1 MGSFKFQAKIK
12 SMTEMY
18 KDLQNDQKILQ
29 NELRKDDLV
38 ILNVVET
45 MTKMSAISTKKTEDL
60 TAKLKEAENKN
71 FHLEQK
77 IRSLR
82 IELDEEKEAKVDLEI
97 ENIKMRKDLSKLQKS
112 LESVNNNC
120 YDDVKDLNLSEVS
133 NISEVDPN
141 ITIIGGDDS
150 DLSLL
155 HELSDFR
162 LLSDKTLA
170 LSPFFLTSDTT
181 TLLPEKE
188 VSPSP
193 GPILLSRSVRKCP
206 PPSRSYGKK
215 TPGTYTKKMPSV
227 TISVTRAVDTTKKAR
242 RRSKS
247 VDFHIGEKTPIVPE
261 VCDLCD
267 QKAKN
272 GTEDSPTL
280 PWCPHQSLGKDLHS
294 ISTNITPV
302 RSMMFGGG
310 KRDVRAKPTSTP
322 LLRSIL
328 KLPKTKKM

>member
-1 MGSFKFQAKIK
+1 
-12 SMTEMY
+12 MTEMY

-38 ILNVVET
+38 IMNVVET
-45 MTKMSAISTKKTEDL
+45 MTKMSKDYSV
-60 TAKLKEAENKN
+60 KLKEAESKN

-97 ENIKMRKDLSKLQKS
+97 ENIKMRKDLTKLRKS
-112 LESVNNNC
+112 LESVNNNV
-120 YDDVKDLNLSEVS
+120 YDDIKDLNLSEVS
-133 NISEVDPN
+133 DTSEEDPN
-141 ITIIGGDDS
+141 ITIRGGDNS

-170 LSPFFLTSDTT
+170 LSPFFLASDTDA
-181 TLLPEKE
+181 LVPEKE
-188 VSPSP
+188 VSQTPSP
-193 GPILLSRSVRKCP
+193 P
-206 PPSRSYGKK
+206 
-215 TPGTYTKKMPSV
+215 TYTKKMPSV
-227 TISVTRAVDTTKKAR
+227 AILVTRAVNTNKKTR

-247 VDFHIGEKTPIVPE
+247 VDFQIGEKTPIVPE
-261 VCDLCD
+261 VCELCV

-294 ISTNITPV
+294 ISTNVTPV
-302 RSMMFGGG
+302 RSMIFGGG
-310 KRDVRAKPTSTP
+310 KKDVRAKPTSTP
-322 LLRSIL
+322 LIRSIL
-328 KLPKTKKM
+328 KLPKTKKIIM

>member
-1 MGSFKFQAKIK
+1 MGSFKYQSKMK

-18 KDLQNDQKILQ
+18 KDLQNDHKILQ

-38 ILNVVET
+38 IMNVVET
-45 MTKMSAISTKKTEDL
+45 MTKLSEDYSV
-60 TAKLKEAENKN
+60 KLKEAESKN

-97 ENIKMRKDLSKLQKS
+97 ENIKMRKDLTKLRKS
-112 LESVNNNC
+112 LESVNNNV
-120 YDDVKDLNLSEVS
+120 YDDIKDLNLSEVS
-133 NISEVDPN
+133 DLSEEDPN
-141 ITIIGGDDS
+141 ITIRGGDNS

-170 LSPFFLTSDTT
+170 LSPFLLTSDTNA
-181 TLLPEKE
+181 LLPEEE
-188 VSPSP
+188 VSPTPS
-193 GPILLSRSVRKCP
+193 PILLSRSVRM
-206 PPSRSYGKK
+206 
-215 TPGTYTKKMPSV
+215 MPSV
-227 TISVTRAVDTTKKAR
+227 TISVTRAVNTNKKTR

-247 VDFHIGEKTPIVPE
+247 VDFQIGEKTPIVPE
-261 VCDLCD
+261 VCELCV

-294 ISTNITPV
+294 ISTNVTPV

-322 LLRSIL
+322 LIRSIL
-328 KLPKTKKM
+328 KLPKTKKIIM

>member
-1 MGSFKFQAKIK
+1 MGSFKMKMK

-18 KDLQNDQKILQ
+18 KDLQNDHKILQ

-38 ILNVVET
+38 IMNVVET
-45 MTKMSAISTKKTEDL
+45 MTKMSKDYSV
-60 TAKLKEAENKN
+60 KLKEAESKN

-97 ENIKMRKDLSKLQKS
+97 ENIKMRKDLTKLRKS
-112 LESVNNNC
+112 LESVNNNV
-120 YDDVKDLNLSEVS
+120 YDDIKDLNLSEVS
-133 NISEVDPN
+133 DISEEDPN
-141 ITIIGGDDS
+141 ITIRGGDNS

-170 LSPFFLTSDTT
+170 LSPFFLASDTNA
-181 TLLPEKE
+181 LVPEKE
-188 VSPSP
+188 VSPTPS
-193 GPILLSRSVRKCP
+193 PILLSRSVSKCP
-206 PPSRSYGKK
+206 PPSRSCVRK
-215 TPGTYTKKMPSV
+215 TPGTYTEKMPSV
-227 TISVTRAVDTTKKAR
+227 AISVTRAVNTNKKTR

-261 VCDLCD
+261 VCELCV

-294 ISTNITPV
+294 ISTNVTPV

-322 LLRSIL
+322 LIRSIL
-328 KLPKTKKM
+328 KLPKTKKIIM

>member
-1 MGSFKFQAKIK
+1 MGSFKYQAKIK

-38 ILNVVET
+38 IMNVVET
-45 MTKMSAISTKKTEDL
+45 MTKLSKDYSV
-60 TAKLKEAENKN
+60 KLKEAESKN

-97 ENIKMRKDLSKLQKS
+97 ENLKMRKDLTKLRKS
-112 LESVNNNC
+112 LEAVNNNV
-120 YDDVKDLNLSEVS
+120 YDDIKDLNLSEVS
-133 NISEVDPN
+133 DISEEDPN
-141 ITIIGGDDS
+141 ITIRGGDNS

-170 LSPFFLTSDTT
+170 LSPFFSDPT

-188 VSPSP
+188 VSPTPS
-193 GPILLSRSVRKCP
+193 PILLSRSVRKCP
-206 PPSRSYGKK
+206 PPSRSCV
-215 TPGTYTKKMPSV
+215 KKMPSV
-227 TISVTRAVDTTKKAR
+227 AISVTRAGDTNKKTR

-247 VDFHIGEKTPIVPE
+247 VDFHIGERTPIVPE
-261 VCDLCD
+261 ACKLCVK
-267 QKAKN
+267 KAQN

-280 PWCPHQSLGKDLHS
+280 PWCPHESHEKDLHS
-294 ISTNITPV
+294 ISNNVTPV

-310 KRDVRAKPTSTP
+310 KKDVRAKPTSTP
-322 LLRSIL
+322 LIRSIL
-328 KLPKTKKM
+328 KLPKTKK